1 MLHREKTFF
10 AITILMDQVFVQS
23 RRHGYKDVHIKNTAV
38 CRLKTSLV
46 IRSDTYVVVLA
57 ISMFEKLERGKGKRT
72 AWQIFDDATD
82 TFVRLSETPA
92 VIGDQ
97 DMECI
102 EAFCSHPVRQDYDN
116 VCREQCTFRNV
127 CLEAIPV

>member
-1 MLHREKTFF
+1 LKGGRVSSQKSFNGVGLVVG
-10 AITILMDQVFVQS
+10 IFVS
-23 RRHGYKDVHIKNTAV
+23 FSN
-38 CRLKTSLV
+38 
-46 IRSDTYVVVLA
+46 VLA
-57 ISMFEKLERGKGKRT
+57 ISMFEKLERGKGERT

>member
-1 MLHREKTFF
+1 VKNSNTDPKHDHLDMLHF
-10 AITILMDQVFVQS
+10 L
-23 RRHGYKDVHIKNTAV
+23 
-38 CRLKTSLV
+38 
-46 IRSDTYVVVLA
+46 VLA
-57 ISMFEKLERGKGKRT
+57 ISMFEKLERGKGERT

-102 EAFCSHPVRQDYDN
+102 EAFCSHRRKDAIRSARKENNSVLFSKLCRNFKNSIVRN
-116 VCREQCTFRNV
+116 T
-127 CLEAIPV
+127 